1 MFSRVPNIACN
12 TYYFL
17 LTKRTND
24 WKRVIE
30 KDADAGKIEGQRRRG
45 WQRMRWLGIIT
56 DSMDINLRKFWEIV
70 KDREAWHAV
79 VHGVA
84 KSRTQLSEWRT
95 MLRAPNYLLAF
106 SDQSFYSTTVTFQL
120 SCSWVTFPADFFTII
135 IHGRFLPLSF
145 LSSFLF
151 LLPT

>member
-1 MFSRVPNIACN
+1 MPNIACN

-17 LTKRTND
+17 LTKRIND

-30 KDADAGKIEGQRRRG
+30 KDPDAGKIEGKRRRG
-45 WQRMRWLGIIT
+45 WRRMRWLGIIT

-84 KSRTQLSEWRT
+84 KSRTQLSEWTT
-95 MLRAPNYLLAF
+95 MLRASNYLLAF
-106 SDQSFYSTTVTFQL
+106 SDQSFYSTTMAFQL

-151 LLPT
+151 LFPT